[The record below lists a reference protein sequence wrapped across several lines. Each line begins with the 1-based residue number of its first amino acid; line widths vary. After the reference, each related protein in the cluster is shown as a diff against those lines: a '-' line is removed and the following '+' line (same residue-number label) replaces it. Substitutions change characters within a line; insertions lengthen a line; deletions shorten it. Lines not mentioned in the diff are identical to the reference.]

1 MSLEQSEDQVMVTCF
16 VAMPV
21 SVPDEYV
28 DIYSDHAEHFLH
40 VFNHLFTPAL
50 KNCGYNIIPPMVSG
64 SDLIHAEII
73 KNLEQSDFVL
83 CDISCLNPN
92 VFF

>member
-1 MSLEQSEDQVMVTCF
+1 MVTCF

-28 DIYSDHAEHFLH
+28 DIYSHHAEHFLH

-50 KNCGYNIIPPMVSG
+50 KNCEYNIIPPMVSE
-64 SDLIHAEII
+64 SYFIHFE
-73 KNLEQSDFVL
+73 KKWNLQQSAIVL
-83 CDISCLNPN
+83 CGISCLTPN